1 MRLAHRPGLHA
12 AAVLLSFTAL
22 YAAFFAPVLCAGRLL
37 APGDATNLS
46 LPHLSAPRGLW
57 SPLLFCGFPVMADP
71 QTMAWYPPALLCAA
85 FALPFNAFVLAAY
98 VLASC
103 FTYGYVFALTGSRLG
118 ALGAGLVY
126 GLSGF
131 MTSHLGHTNVIHSA
145 AWAPLLV
152 WSLERLRLRPSRA
165 WVAVAAVAVGAGT
178 LAGHPQFAFYNLLL
192 GAGYALAVAR
202 GAPAGPRRFLGAA
215 AGAMALG
222 LGLAA
227 VLLVPLAELTVQSY
241 RARLSFDDFAGY
253 SLPLR
258 QLPMLLFPYLYGGGS
273 PPWGPAVPYFGRG
286 GGLTEATGY
295 VGLLPWLLAGLGF
308 SRAGRRGLA
317 AFWLAAALL
326 SLLLALGKES
336 PLVRLA
342 FHLPV
347 YNKFR
352 IPARHFCH
360 LALAVA
366 VLAGLGL
373 DAFARL
379 DVAARLAAL
388 RRGALAVAGVSL
400 ALLLLFVAL
409 GRAGAYDKTFDPAA
423 APVLGV
429 LPWRNAAVA
438 VPLLLLGAGLA
449 ALGLRARR
457 PGPLSGAVVA
467 AALCLDVGY
476 FGWCYS
482 SGRAGGVAADVAE
495 LPAGL
500 RAYRDDLGRS
510 GQRLV
515 PLAGNGPAET
525 APPNRS
531 RSWGVPSAL
540 GYCPLVLQRYCELTG
555 CHYVG
560 FDSFEALGPANRAFD
575 VLAVRYALA
584 PRGLLAGDALP
595 AGAVRGLTEG
605 GRWER
610 CQDLGEAVVF
620 RNRRAMPRAWLTPE
634 VTALSADQVRRTIQE
649 GYLPDGRPYDPWRTA
664 LVEAPVPFPPG
675 GGGEARV
682 TRLDDTRVEV
692 EARCDAPAFLVLS
705 DVYYP
710 GWVAE
715 VNGRAAALYRT
726 DYVLR
731 GVALPAGVSRVVFE
745 FRPWSFRGG
754 AAVTCAALLVVLG
767 LLARAPLGRLIHGRV
782 GAVAASGRRMRKSVP
797 RPGVLSTSMAPPW
810 SRTMP

>member
-1 MRLAHRPGLHA
+1 MRLAQRPALHA
-12 AAVLLSFTAL
+12 AAVVFFFTAV

-46 LPHLSAPRGLW
+46 LPHLYAPRVLW

-71 QTMAWYPPALLCAA
+71 QTMAWYPPALLCSAVSA
-85 FALPFNAFVLAAY
+85 PFNAFVLAAY

-118 ALGAGLVY
+118 ALAAGLVY

-131 MTSHLGHTNVIHSA
+131 MMSHMGHTNVIHSA
-145 AWAPLLV
+145 AWAPLLI
-152 WSLERLRLRPSRA
+152 WALEELRRRLSPA

-192 GAGYALAVAR
+192 GAGYALAVVR
-202 GAPAGPRRFLGAA
+202 GASAGHRRFLGAA
-215 AGAMALG
+215 AAAMALG
-222 LGLAA
+222 LALAA
-227 VLLVPLAELTVQSY
+227 VLLVPMAELTLQSY

-258 QLPMLLFPYLYGGGS
+258 QLPMLLFPYLFGGAGQ
-273 PPWGPAVPYFGRG
+273 PWGPSVPYFGRG
-286 GGLTEATGY
+286 GGLAEATGY
-295 VGLLPWLLAGLGF
+295 VGLLPLLLAGLGF
-308 SRAGRRGLA
+308 VGARRRGLA
-317 AFWLAAALL
+317 AFWLAAAVL

-379 DVAARLAAL
+379 DLADRLRSL
-388 RRGALAVAGVSL
+388 RRGSLAIAGVCL

-409 GRAGAYDKTFDPAA
+409 GRAGAYDKTLDPTAT
-423 APVLGV
+423 PFLNV
-429 LPWRNAAVA
+429 LPWKNAAVG

-449 ALGLRARR
+449 ALGLWARR
-457 PGPLSGAVVA
+457 PGPLSGAVVVA
-467 AALCLDVGY
+467 VLCLDVGHCGWY
-476 FGWCYS
+476 FD
-482 SGRAGGVAADVAE
+482 SGRAGGVSADVAV
-495 LPAGL
+495 LPDGL
-500 RAYRDDLGRS
+500 RAYRDELGRR

-515 PLAGNGPAET
+515 PLLGHGPAEM

-531 RSWGVPSAL
+531 RLWGVPSAL

-560 FDSFEALGPANRAFD
+560 FDSYQALAPANRAFD

-584 PRGLLAGDALP
+584 PRALLGGDALP
-595 AGAVRGLTEG
+595 AWAVHDLTEG
-605 GRWER
+605 GRWQR
-610 CQDLGEAVVF
+610 CLDLGEVAVF

-634 VTALSADQVRRTIQE
+634 VACLKAEQVCHTIQE
-649 GYLPDGRPYDPWRTA
+649 GYLPDGRPYDPSRTA
-664 LVEAPVPFPPG
+664 LVEEQVPFPAAPATG
-675 GGGEARV
+675 GREVRV

-705 DVYYP
+705 DVFYP
-710 GWVAE
+710 GWTAE
-715 VNGRAAALYRT
+715 VNGHASALYRT

-731 GVALPAGVSRVVFE
+731 GVALPAGVSRVVFR
-745 FRPWSFRGG
+745 FRPWSFWAG
-754 AAVTCAALLVVLG
+754 AALTGAAALLVMG
-767 LLARAPLGRLIHGRV
+767 LLASSLARRPTRAR
-782 GAVAASGRRMRKSVP
+782 
-797 RPGVLSTSMAPPW
+797 
-810 SRTMP
+810 